1 MNTLRKHLQ
10 KGSATSFAISALI
23 VAVLI
28 LYFLYKLAVS
38 GSFVAADEASALA
51 TEGRI
56 QPTGTLKVGDGV
68 PPGDRTGQQVFDKV
82 CIQCHAADSS
92 IADSPKISHV
102 EEWAPRIAK
111 GADALLQTAISGINA
126 MPARGGGTDLTDEEL
141 ARAIAYMVNQSGGN
155 FPE

>member
-1 MNTLRKHLQ
+1 MNTLHKRFQ
-10 KGSATSFAISALI
+10 QGSATSFAISALI
-23 VAVLI
+23 VVVLF

-51 TEGRI
+51 TDNRV
-56 QPTGTLKVGDGV
+56 QPTGVIKMGDGV

-82 CIQCHAADSS
+82 CVQCHAADSS
-92 IADSPKISHV
+92 IADSPKV
-102 EEWAPRIAK
+102 GNVAEWAPRIAK
-111 GADALLQTAISGINA
+111 GADGLLQSAINGVNA

-141 ARAIAYMVNQSGGN
+141 ARAIAYMANQSGAN